1 MLLECFNYAKCVG
14 HNGNRHVCRETDRQS
29 GRNLG
34 VARLVASMWQVGEK
48 AILFCW
54 QNVLLFVLSF
64 LSRPAIFV
72 WGRTFSQFESIFFM
86 PFILFFVRM
95 LDIFHSITNE
105 WAKFDTKD
113 MFFFY
118 FFSHASP
125 TSTT

>member
-1 MLLECFNYAKCVG
+1 MASTAQLAIV
-14 HNGNRHVCRETDRQS
+14 
-29 GRNLG
+29 
-34 VARLVASMWQVGEK
+34 LVAISMPSLADILSIACRVPYQWGEM

-54 QNVLLFVLSF
+54 QFVLLFVL
-64 LSRPAIFV
+64 PAFGHVLPICIGQNILV
-72 WGRTFSQFESIFFM
+72 NESIFFM

>member
-1 MLLECFNYAKCVG
+1 MSVGNCFLKIMRKVDTFLSLASSG
-14 HNGNRHVCRETDRQS
+14 NGYS
-29 GRNLG
+29 
-34 VARLVASMWQVGEK
+34 
-48 AILFCW
+48 
-54 QNVLLFVLSF
+54 VLLAVCSAICPAAFGHVLPICMGQNI
-64 LSRPAIFV
+64 LVNA
-72 WGRTFSQFESIFFM
+72 SIFFM

-95 LDIFHSITNE
+95 VDIFHSITNE